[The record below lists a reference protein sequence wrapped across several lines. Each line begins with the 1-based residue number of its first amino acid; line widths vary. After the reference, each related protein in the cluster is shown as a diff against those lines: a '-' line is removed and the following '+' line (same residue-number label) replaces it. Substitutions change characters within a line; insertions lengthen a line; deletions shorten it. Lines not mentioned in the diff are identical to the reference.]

1 MTSLLFWY
9 LLKNLSLCINYPFFN
24 YKKKT
29 KPILSKTEL
38 NENLIFFF
46 KKKTFLYL
54 LYLLLFISTPLQ
66 IPINYYL
73 LPETIIKVIK
83 DY

>member
-1 MTSLLFWY
+1 MTSLLLWY
-9 LLKNLSLCINYPFFN
+9 LLKNLSLCINYPFFNN

-38 NENLIFFF
+38 NENLIFL
-46 KKKTFLYL
+46 KKKFLYL

-66 IPINYYL
+66 IPTNYYL